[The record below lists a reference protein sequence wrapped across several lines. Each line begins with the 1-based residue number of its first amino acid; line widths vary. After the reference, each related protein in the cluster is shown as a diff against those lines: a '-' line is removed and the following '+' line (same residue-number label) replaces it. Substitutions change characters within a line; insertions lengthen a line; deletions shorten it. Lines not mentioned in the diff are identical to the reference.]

1 MKRFIHKTN
10 SDHQTT
16 MDIGLLYPIQFLD
29 VLAGQTTW
37 LNTSAL
43 VRFQPL
49 LAPAFVKM
57 NLHIVHFYVPY
68 RLLWDKWLDF
78 ISGQAQF
85 EIPTARVTQMNQ
97 AADSFDKTLLDYFG
111 FPIEY
116 GGSGSAE
123 INFGFFPFLAYHKIW
138 NEHFREPNIQQE
150 VDIDAFFQT
159 LQGGFGL
166 GNAEMRKK
174 FVEIFG
180 LRRVNWGRDRFT
192 TALLETETDPSINLP
207 ISSVG
212 AFEFT
217 TGSDPRRTTLAVEPG
232 QEYPKVYSQTNSV
245 LANQPLKYAAGLSG
259 VSMSD
264 FKLASAIYN
273 FQINQ
278 NKFGRDVEAYFKKYG
293 LRNMDLRLQRSEV
306 IGGFA
311 ETMQISDIIATDGQ
325 DLGKQGGHAVGYA
338 KKRAFKHYAP
348 EHGLI
353 MTMAYLR
360 PKANYNGGIPR
371 YFLKRDMLDFF
382 QKEFANIG
390 YQPIYQ
396 AELGLSR
403 SGSIPVSEDDMPI
416 FAYEPRYN
424 EYRNEL
430 SKVTGE
436 LRPGKPLA
444 HWSNPRVWVN
454 NSPNLNGVFLECNP
468 SNQIW
473 ASANTDKAIAYFKC
487 NVSKKCFVPPYAHPN
502 INL

>member
-1 MKRFIHKTN
+1 
-10 SDHQTT
+10 

-43 VRFQPL
+43 LRFQPL

-85 EIPTARVTQMNQ
+85 EVPTARVTQMNQ

-138 NEHFREPNIQQE
+138 NEHFREPNIQPE
-150 VDIDAFFQT
+150 VDIDAFFKT

-166 GNAEMRKK
+166 GSVEMRKK

-207 ISSVG
+207 ISASGPMKFVADGGTQSTTIRNANGGAAGIINPVYAPAGVG
-212 AFEFT
+212 
-217 TGSDPRRTTLAVEPG
+217 GGNNKDLI
-232 QEYPKVYSQTNSV
+232 YS
-245 LANQPLKYAAGLSG
+245 AGLSG

-264 FKLASAIYN
+264 FKLAAAIYN
-273 FQINQ
+273 FQVNQ

-403 SGSIPVSEDDMPI
+403 SGSIPVNEDDMPI

-424 EYRNEL
+424 EYRNEH

-444 HWSNPRVWVN
+444 HWSNPRTWVD

-473 ASANTDKAIAYFKC
+473 ASPNTDKAIAYFKC